1 MLVDG
6 IDYEVKSMPDKCA
19 RVYKILDVPNDGILR
34 FKEHVEIH
42 NEKLI
47 VEEVRLY
54 FQTKELSEKV
64 KEIVFHDS
72 IKFVGIGD
80 MNSPIT
86 NIKKITF
93 GRNVEF
99 FPNFRFLKYLEEISF
114 HHFNKIRI
122 LGTSMFQGC
131 SSLRNIE
138 LPYNLDSIGEHCFE
152 DCWSLER
159 IKIPADICLINTK
172 AFSRCYNLREF
183 IFLGVKP
190 EFRPGIFKDC
200 GRVKRTA
207 YVRSD
212 MVDYFKKTKNNPF
225 HEILPSAL
233 IPTSNLEY
241 VELGKTQI
249 QLIPSIKPGQ
259 LDTCQYRND
268 GRGYILVPEFKYIQ
282 GEKKKVKLHPLA
294 FYNCQEPITVM
305 LPKSMKNKHGL
316 VLDNKITLDWY

>member
-1 MLVDG
+1 MLVKG

-19 RVYKILDVPNDGILR
+19 RVYNILDVPDDGILR
-34 FKEHVEIH
+34 FKGYVTIH
-42 NEKLI
+42 NEILT
-47 VEEVRLY
+47 VNEVCPY
-54 FQTKELSEKV
+54 FQTREVAEKV

-72 IKFVGIGD
+72 IKFIGS

-86 NIKKITF
+86 NVRKVTF
-93 GRNVEF
+93 GRNVEY

-114 HHFNKIRI
+114 HPQNKIKI
-122 LGTSMFQGC
+122 FGAHMFQGC
-131 SSLRNIE
+131 CSLRNIE
-138 LPYNLDSIGEHCFE
+138 LPYGLDTIGESCFG

-159 IKIPADICLINTK
+159 INFSADICLIQSK

-183 IFLGVKP
+183 LFLGVKP
-190 EFRPGIFKDC
+190 EFRPGIFNGC
-200 GRVKRTA
+200 GKVKRTA

-225 HEILPSAL
+225 HEILPISL
-233 IPTSNLEY
+233 VPTSNLEY

-249 QLIPSIKPGQ
+249 QLIPSIKPEQ

-268 GRGYILVPEFKYIQ
+268 GRGYILVPEFRYIQ

>member
-19 RVYKILDVPNDGILR
+19 RVYNILDVPDDGILR
-34 FKEHVEIH
+34 FKDYVTIH
-42 NEKLI
+42 NEILT
-47 VEEVRLY
+47 VNEVYLY
-54 FQTKELSEKV
+54 FQTREVAEKV

-72 IKFVGIGD
+72 IKYIGS

-86 NIKKITF
+86 NVRKITF
-93 GRNVEF
+93 GRYVEY

-114 HHFNKIRI
+114 HHSNKIRI
-122 LGTSMFQGC
+122 FAAHMFQGC
-131 SSLRNIE
+131 CSLRNIE
-138 LPYNLDSIGEHCFE
+138 LPYYLDSIGESCFA

-159 IKIPADICLINTK
+159 INFPVDICLIQSK

-183 IFLGVKP
+183 LFLGVKP
-190 EFRPGIFKDC
+190 EFRPGIFNGC
-200 GRVKRTA
+200 GKVKRTA
-207 YVRSD
+207 YVRPD
-212 MVDYFKKTKNNPF
+212 MIDYFKKTKDNPF
-225 HEILPSAL
+225 HEILPISL
-233 IPTSNLEY
+233 VPTSNLEY